1 MKAEEVT
8 MRVDNLLEELRT
20 VRNEVADIRAKAAVY
35 KASTITSKAITVG
48 NSKQIRYVYCILS

>member
-1 MKAEEVT
+1 